1 MNSVDRITTEIIR
14 NAFNAIADD
23 MNAALIRSAF
33 TPIIYEGKD
42 CSVALLDA
50 EANVLGQSPGLPLF
64 LGNLEICV
72 KLIAERHGWDH
83 FCEGDVFY
91 MNDSYMTG
99 THLNDS
105 TIIMPIFLG
114 IERIGFAASRAHWLD
129 VGAKDPGAPVDSYE
143 IYQEGMRW
151 GPTRLYEKGEPR
163 EDVIDVLRRNSRFG
177 EALIGDLNAQIAAG
191 RTGEIRLRELF
202 ERFGRDTVLAARNA
216 IFRQSEAR
224 EREAIRKIADGRYN
238 AEGWLDDD
246 GLGSDPVRVRVSVTV
261 DGDTMTIDL
270 SGSSEQTNGP
280 VNCGFTQTVAA
291 ARVAFKLLIRPDDSV
306 NGGSFRSLTVKA
318 RENTMFHAV
327 EPAPCAWYFTPL
339 GLMIDLVVKALAPQ
353 MPDRAAGAHYGDS
366 MVVTIAGKD
375 PRRENQRFLM
385 VEPTTGG
392 WGAFAAGDGADAL
405 INNVNGNFKDLPV
418 EIFENKYPV
427 LIQKYGIRI
436 DSGGAGEYRG
446 GNGTY
451 RQYLLSSDARL
462 SLWFERSVSTAWG
475 LFGGGSGAAP
485 NVIIEKPGEDPVH
498 CLKVNSLA
506 LPAGTRVTTQT
517 GGGGGYGH
525 ASDRDSDAVAED
537 IANEYVSLE
546 AARTRYGLVLGG
558 GRRGG
563 EPARLGSGAGVN
575 GRQNGGEIGEQR
587 ELKRTGAG

>member
-1 MNSVDRITTEIIR
+1 MTGVDPITTEIIR

-23 MNAALIRSAF
+23 MNATLIRSAF

-50 EANVLGQSPGLPLF
+50 DANVLGQSLGLPLF

-72 KLIAERHGWDH
+72 KLIAEQHGWDY
-83 FCEGDVFY
+83 FNEGDVFY

-114 IERIGFAASRAHWLD
+114 KERIGFAASRAHWLD

-151 GPTRLYEKGEPR
+151 GPTRLYEKGKPR

-177 EALIGDLNAQIAAG
+177 DALIGDLNAQIAAG
-191 RTGEIRLRELF
+191 KTGEIRLRELF
-202 ERFGRDTVLAARNA
+202 ERFGRDTILSARDA
-216 IFRQSEAR
+216 IFRQSEER
-224 EREAIRKIADGRYN
+224 ERDAIRSIADGHFE

-246 GLGSDPVRVRVSVTV
+246 GLGSSPVTV
-261 DGDTMTIDL
+261 KVAVTVSGDNMKIDL
-270 SGSSEQTNGP
+270 AGSADQTNGP

-291 ARVAFKLLIRPDDSV
+291 ARVAFKLLVRPEDSV
-306 NGGSFRSLTVKA
+306 NGGSFRTLTVEA
-318 RENTMFHAV
+318 PENTMFHAM

-339 GLMIDLVVKALAPQ
+339 GLLIDLVVKALAPQ
-353 MPDRAAGAHYGDS
+353 MPGKAAGAHYGDS

-375 PRRENQRFLM
+375 PRRDDQRFLM

-392 WGAFAAGDGADAL
+392 WGAFAGGDGADSL

-427 LIQKYGIRI
+427 LIQSYGTRA
-436 DSGGAGEYRG
+436 DSGGAGEFRG

-451 RQYLLSSDARL
+451 RQYLLQADARL

-475 LFGGGSGAAP
+475 LFGGSSGAEP
-485 NVIIEKPGEDPVH
+485 DVIIEQPEQEPAH

-506 LPAGTRVTTQT
+506 LPAGTRVTTYT
-517 GGGGGYGH
+517 GGGGGYGSGT
-525 ASDRDSDAVAED
+525 ARKREAVAADVADELVSMSCAREQYGVVFDED
-537 IANEYVSLE
+537 GKIE
-546 AARTRYGLVLGG
+546 AEL
-558 GRRGG
+558 
-563 EPARLGSGAGVN
+563 P
-575 GRQNGGEIGEQR
+575 QR
-587 ELKRTGAG
+587 EGTGETGAN